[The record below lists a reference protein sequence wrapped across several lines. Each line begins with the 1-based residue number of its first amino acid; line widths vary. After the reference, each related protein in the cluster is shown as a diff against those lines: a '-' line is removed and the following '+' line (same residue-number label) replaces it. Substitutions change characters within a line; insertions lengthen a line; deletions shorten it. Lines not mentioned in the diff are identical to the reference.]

1 MRVNDH
7 KTSLCKGAYT
17 MTLFKYKT
25 PTQCQKST
33 HIYQHLTICIIISIL
48 SACQSS
54 FHVPARS
61 TDNFPKTWSE
71 RVRVIQ
77 KVNSNQVSVPSKE
90 QVSPHNNP
98 DEIPP
103 PKFTGE
109 SQRVAV
115 LELLNRAPTLVSKDE
130 VSYLT
135 NELRTVASFLPVSKY
150 LVLTQESLEVLID
163 PSTTLEE
170 CVGSCAV
177 ETGRLV
183 GARWI
188 LTGEVVRFGQ
198 SLRVSLKVHDTK
210 SGQFLKGASI
220 KGKSVEDLESDLQLQ
235 ALTLIKEI
243 SPRWGQWLDQRVPNN
258 IEKQLEILKTKTR
271 TISPKSR

>member
-7 KTSLCKGAYT
+7 KTGLCKGAYT

-25 PTQCQKST
+25 PKQCQNST
-33 HIYQHLTICIIISIL
+33 QLYQHLTLCIIISIL

-54 FHVPARS
+54 FHVPAQS
-61 TDNFPKTWSE
+61 TDNFPQTWSQ
-71 RVRVIQ
+71 RVRVAQ
-77 KVNSNQVSVPSKE
+77 KSNSNQVSSVSKE
-90 QVSPHNNP
+90 EVIPHNNI

-198 SLRVSLKVHDTK
+198 SKVHDTK

-220 KGKSVEDLESDLQLQ
+220 KGKSVEDLESDLQIQ
-235 ALTLIKEI
+235 ALLSSKR
-243 SPRWGQWLDQRVPNN
+243 SLQGGGNG
-258 IEKQLEILKTKTR
+258 
-271 TISPKSR
+271 